1 MECSKERM
9 EYCPRAS
16 QFRLGGF
23 FFIYIFTLAKIV
35 LFMLWFLSM
44 AVNAE
49 VTKNE
54 GESAVNMIRRFS
66 KRVQGT
72 GLIQGTRKRRYAV
85 RTKSANV
92 RRKQTLKVIKRREN
106 VKELIKLGKMQE
118 RAPRGFRRR

>member
-1 MECSKERM
+1 
-9 EYCPRAS
+9 
-16 QFRLGGF
+16 
-23 FFIYIFTLAKIV
+23 
-35 LFMLWFLSM
+35 MLWFLSM